1 MTKRICSLLL
11 TLCLI
16 FSLSTFAF
24 ATNGA
29 HKTVDYIAQD
39 WIDTQF
45 SGDAEVSDTIVLRS
59 DNSGEVVGYI
69 VSFTKQS
76 VYHYLEQQLD
86 VINSAASSGMVS
98 SDSNEFL
105 SSATTFEENVLYTD
119 FIRYAIK
126 ISNGTQSALLD
137 QFAQITICS
146 ELDVMTDTAPMSDTF
161 FDDYIDLPNESGSKT
176 VGNIT
181 GANDIRALV
190 MGDMP
195 NVLQAR
201 EIVVLLP

>member
-76 VYHYLEQQLD
+76 VPAGYIVLSCEDGEHPIIEFALEGQSVYHYLEQQLD

-137 QFAQITICS
+137 QFAQITSCS

-161 FDDYIDLPNESGSKT
+161 FDDYIDLPNESG
-176 VGNIT
+176 
-181 GANDIRALV
+181 
-190 MGDMP
+190 
-195 NVLQAR
+195 
-201 EIVVLLP
+201 

>member
-76 VYHYLEQQLD
+76 VPAGYIVLSCEDGERLSNSRWRDRVFITISNNSLMLSTALLLPAWLVATRMNSYLPPPLLKKMCCIQILFATPSKFQMVLSRHYLT
-86 VINSAASSGMVS
+86 SS
-98 SDSNEFL
+98 
-105 SSATTFEENVLYTD
+105 
-119 FIRYAIK
+119 R
-126 ISNGTQSALLD
+126 
-137 QFAQITICS
+137 
-146 ELDVMTDTAPMSDTF
+146 
-161 FDDYIDLPNESGSKT
+161 
-176 VGNIT
+176 
-181 GANDIRALV
+181 R
-190 MGDMP
+190 
-195 NVLQAR
+195 
-201 EIVVLLP
+201 